1 MKISLKDLEE
11 GFNHLS
17 WVEQD
22 GDLDLDSSEVEL
34 LMPVEVEIDLMKS
47 GTTLDVNVN
56 VKTRIRMSCSRCL
69 EPIDRDLDLTF
80 ELVFRKVSEN
90 TTKDLNLTEDELKV
104 IEYEGVQIDMTERIR
119 ESIILEV
126 PIKLLCSDNCKGL
139 CPICGENLNFGDC
152 GCKREAVD
160 PRWKALEDLKKCM
173 V

>member
-1 MKISLKDLEE
+1 MKINLKDLEE

-22 GDLDLDSSEVEL
+22 GDLDLDSSEVQL
-34 LMPVEVEIDLMKS
+34 LMPAEVEMGLTKS
-47 GTTLDVNVN
+47 GTTLDVNLN
-56 VKTRIRMSCSRCL
+56 VKTRIRMFCSRCL
-69 EPIDRDLDLTF
+69 EPIDRDLDLAF
-80 ELVFRKVSEN
+80 ELVFKKVSEN

-139 CPICGENLNFGDC
+139 CPICGENLNFGNC
-152 GCKREAVD
+152 GCKREVVD